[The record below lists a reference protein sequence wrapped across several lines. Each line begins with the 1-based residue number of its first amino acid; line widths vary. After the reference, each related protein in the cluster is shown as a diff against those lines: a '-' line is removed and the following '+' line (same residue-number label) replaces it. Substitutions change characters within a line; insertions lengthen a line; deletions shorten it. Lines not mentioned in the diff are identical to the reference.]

1 MILIIWVK
9 KLIYF
14 LFKIFFLYYLKNNI
28 YDDIFLECCCSVFE
42 KSVYLEIEFGKWW
55 NKVLLFSL
63 VNWNGF
69 KVDRDLVKF

>member
-1 MILIIWVK
+1 MTLITWVK
-9 KLIYF
+9 KLIY
-14 LFKIFFLYYLKNNI
+14 LLSKIFSLHHPKNNI

-42 KSVYLEIEFGKWW
+42 KSVYLEIEFGKWR
-55 NKVLLFSL
+55 NKALPFSL